1 MTLRFTVTGRFDE
14 EAVGSVRVSPEGQP
28 ADTYPLAFES
38 KTDDGTATYAAK
50 LPPSSVPFT
59 FRARLQ
65 DGRTRGAPG
74 EVRFEA
80 RPVVK
85 DVAAWLQLPAVNQA
99 AVGLYR
105 SLGFT
110 EAYRFRFRAR

>member
-1 MTLRFTVTGRFDE
+1 MTPRFMLSR
-14 EAVGSVRVSPEGQP
+14 A
-28 ADTYPLAFES
+28 
-38 KTDDGTATYAAK
+38 DDGTATYAAK

-85 DVAAWLQLPAVNQA
+85 DVAAWLRLPAYVDPDGKRRYERFQPQRLKLRVRKRPA
-99 AVGLYR
+99 GLGVEHSAVIVQR
-105 SLGFT
+105 P
-110 EAYRFRFRAR
+110 